1 MDASF
6 DTAKLSE
13 KQRRN
18 LGILSES
25 KIEESLELLGL
36 SPEKIDYVLMT
47 HMHHDHSGGLTR
59 VNSEGNLVSKF
70 PNAKIIVNDIEWYE
84 MEKS

>member
-1 MDASF
+1 MIDASF
-6 DTAKLSE
+6 DTAKLSD

-25 KIEESLELLGL
+25 RVEESLSLLGL
-36 SPEKIDYVLMT
+36 SPEDIDIVLMT

-59 VNSEGNLVSKF
+59 VNNQGKLVSKY
-70 PNAKIIVNDIEWYE
+70 PNAKI
-84 MEKS
+84 M

>member
-1 MDASF
+1 MQVLIRQ
-6 DTAKLSE
+6 KLSE

-36 SPEKIDYVLMT
+36 PPEKIDYVLMT
-47 HMHHDHSGGLTR
+47 HMHHDHSGGLTQASSR
-59 VNSEGNLVSKF
+59 AILFLKQ
-70 PNAKIIVNDIEWYE
+70 NARLLSNDENGTR
-84 MEKS
+84 